1 MAGGAD
7 IGGAHGATTVA
18 AIGTAVTVVMVAS
31 VYNIFKNNFANLMF
45 LRVISL
51 KMRVDTKVL
60 LVEAQ

>member
-1 MAGGAD
+1 LVKEVK
-7 IGGAHGATTVA
+7 AHHVRALEEP
-18 AIGTAVTVVMVAS
+18 TVVMVAS

>member
-1 MAGGAD
+1 MVKEVK
-7 IGGAHGATTVA
+7 AHHVRALEEP
-18 AIGTAVTVVMVAS
+18 TVVMVAS